1 MIQRMTHCC
10 AGVFLSQSISVDF
23 YPAVQ
28 VLGDEPESWYTSK
41 TRTDPQD
48 RTPQRALIPQR
59 PRRPACVLNLRHSV
73 RLNRTSWR
81 TTKCSVG
88 PYNFCNAETTDGI
101 AESSHKNRINAECH
115 GICHILDGYI
125 KSRSIALKSKWDMDY
140 CLWILSHTKINI

>member
-28 VLGDEPESWYTSK
+28 LLGDEPESWFTSK

-48 RTPQRALIPQR
+48 RTPQSALIPQR
-59 PRRPACVLNLRHSV
+59 PRHPACVLNLRHSV

-81 TTKCSVG
+81 TTKCSAGWQKHVG
-88 PYNFCNAETTDGI
+88 PYNFRNAENTDGI
-101 AESSHKNRINAECH
+101 AKSSHKNRINAECH
-115 GICHILDGYI
+115 GICQILDGYI
-125 KSRSIALKSKWDMDY
+125 KSRSIHLNQNEIWTSVCEY
-140 CLWILSHTKINI
+140 